1 MAEDYVRPPILAVE
15 PPSRRA
21 ATWRFRVVLGLI
33 LLALAAGI
41 TFAVRAI
48 TSSNDN
54 GGAVGGRLTSPIA
67 RDPAR
72 PDWVDAGAR

>member
-21 ATWRFRVVLGLI
+21 AVWRFRIVLGLI
-33 LLALAAGI
+33 LLALAAGVVLVI
-41 TFAVRAI
+41 RAI

-54 GGAVGGRLTSPIA
+54 GGAVGARLTTVTTGQIA
-67 RDPAR
+67 S
-72 PDWVDAGAR
+72 AGR

>member
-21 ATWRFRVVLGLI
+21 AVWRFRLVLGLI

-41 TFAVRAI
+41 VFAVRAI

-54 GGAVGGRLTSPIA
+54 GGAVGLPAITSPVTA
-67 RDPAR
+67 
-72 PDWVDAGAR
+72 AGR